1 VKITQGYAGALRTG
15 KDGNNMVAIKF
26 STANEAFD
34 VPGPEIARIL
44 RRIADD
50 VELRIL
56 PNVKIFDANGNTV
69 GSFKYTE
76 A

>member
-1 VKITQGYAGALRTG
+1 
-15 KDGNNMVAIKF
+15 MVTIKF

-44 RRIADD
+44 TNLAYKIREGAPTGEIKLRD
-50 VELRIL
+50 V
-56 PNVKIFDANGNTV
+56 NGNTV

-76 A
+76 E

>member
-1 VKITQGYAGALRTG
+1 VVT
-15 KDGNNMVAIKF
+15 IKF

-44 RRIADD
+44 RHLAKMVDSLMAGG
-50 VELRIL
+50 EY
-56 PNVKIFDANGNTV
+56 KIFDSNGNTV

-76 A
+76 E

>member
-1 VKITQGYAGALRTG
+1 MVTIKI
-15 KDGNNMVAIKF
+15 

-44 RRIADD
+44 RRLAQEVEMGIDAGKLYD
-50 VELRIL
+50 V
-56 PNVKIFDANGNTV
+56 NGNAV

-76 A
+76 ERDNAKT